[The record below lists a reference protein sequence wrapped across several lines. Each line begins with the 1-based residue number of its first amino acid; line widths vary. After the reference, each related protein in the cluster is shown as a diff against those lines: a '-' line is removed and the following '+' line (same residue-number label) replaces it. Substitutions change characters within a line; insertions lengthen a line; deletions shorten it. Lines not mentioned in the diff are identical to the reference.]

1 MGTLNKIQEGQRYS
15 KRRVAQAAI
24 RLATAVITFR
34 NKERNVRSPS
44 YGECVRHAKKCK
56 TCNLGYIIVS
66 IYAINRQTTGG
77 NYTIFERNL
86 AVMVIYVPVK
96 FEFDWKKRF

>member
-1 MGTLNKIQEGQRYS
+1 MVICIPVKFEFNWSNRFRVTVRKQQEGQRCP

-44 YGECVRHAKKCK
+44 
-56 TCNLGYIIVS
+56 
-66 IYAINRQTTGG
+66 
-77 NYTIFERNL
+77 
-86 AVMVIYVPVK
+86 
-96 FEFDWKKRF
+96 